1 MIWLACLPTSPLWA
15 AEPATLADLQA
26 LAPAVL
32 TRAELLSL
40 MPGAKMGRVNDR
52 GNTHR
57 WTNEP
62 GGVMVVSSDNRSDGR
77 PSTAAAQWHIDE
89 QGRYCL
95 VVRWK
100 RGEAEDSCR
109 YIVQT
114 SAGHFAVNALS
125 PLTQKVFRLDIGR

>member
-1 MIWLACLPTSPLWA
+1 MNPVARWWSRPTTA
-15 AEPATLADLQA
+15 ATG
-26 LAPAVL
+26 
-32 TRAELLSL
+32 RA
-40 MPGAKMGRVNDR
+40 
-52 GNTHR
+52 
-57 WTNEP
+57 
-62 GGVMVVSSDNRSDGR
+62 
-77 PSTAAAQWHIDE
+77 STAAAQWHIDE

-114 SAGHFAVNALS
+114 SAGHFAVNALA